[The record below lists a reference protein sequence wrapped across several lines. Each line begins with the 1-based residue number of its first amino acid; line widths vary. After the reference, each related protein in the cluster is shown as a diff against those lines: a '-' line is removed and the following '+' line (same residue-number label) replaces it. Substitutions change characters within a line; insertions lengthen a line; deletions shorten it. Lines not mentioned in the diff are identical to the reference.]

1 MGKKAGLGILASL
14 GLVGIFFFGR
24 RGKAKAQPGNIV
36 LSNLVIS
43 PSQVY
48 VGQPVTISLVA
59 TNTGG
64 EKATLEMILEVI

>member
-1 MGKKAGLGILASL
+1 MKDKDKAGLGILALL
-14 GLVGIFFFGR
+14 GLLIFGR
-24 RGKAKAQPGNIV
+24 RGKAEAHPGNIV
-36 LSNLVIS
+36 LSNLLIS

-64 EKATLEMILEVI
+64 ETATREIILEIL